1 MNCKGQSTVST
12 AEEHFNLEECTWTQS
27 TRPIFKDFSYMN
39 ILEWTKSSGKGSK
52 LGVEKP
58 IQRGYVFFHDGYVFD
73 TWTSERDSSTIV
85 RCKCFRSMKK
95 RTSPHAHVCLDKK
108 GAVTSGKC
116 SCVAGVSGQCNHVY
130 ALLYTI
136 DRHMKLKLTEF
147 PREKTCTEMP
157 SKWTK
162 PRTEGIRSEAV
173 MSNRVVKPKFG
184 ISSSGIK
191 PSLYEARANDA
202 KKAVS
207 TEEANE
213 VLKRINPLFGFCLT
227 TGGTAGPTHTKMGFI
242 VPMGSPLSYQ
252 LAVSEGDFSV
262 TENLPSVD
270 VKIGQGLGSPPD
282 FPWNDRL
289 LEEDNPDGI
298 QDIGLVL
305 THAEACDLFTSTKG
319 SSWL

>member
-1 MNCKGQSTVST
+1 
-12 AEEHFNLEECTWTQS
+12 
-27 TRPIFKDFSYMN
+27 
-39 ILEWTKSSGKGSK
+39 
-52 LGVEKP
+52 
-58 IQRGYVFFHDGYVFD
+58 
-73 TWTSERDSSTIV
+73 
-85 RCKCFRSMKK
+85 
-95 RTSPHAHVCLDKK
+95 
-108 GAVTSGKC
+108 
-116 SCVAGVSGQCNHVY
+116 
-130 ALLYTI
+130 
-136 DRHMKLKLTEF
+136 MKLKLTEF

-305 THAEACDLFTSTKG
+305 THAEACDLFTSTKDQAG
-319 SSWL
+319 CDLWFEVRKKRLTASKFGAVMKRKKIRKILLKTTCVTQWTFPMCRLWCTERKTKMWQ